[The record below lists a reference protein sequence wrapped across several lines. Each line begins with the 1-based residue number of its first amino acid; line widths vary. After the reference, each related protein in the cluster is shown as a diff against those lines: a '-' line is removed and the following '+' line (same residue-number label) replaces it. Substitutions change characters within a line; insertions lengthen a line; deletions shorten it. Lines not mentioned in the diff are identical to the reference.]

1 MISVESMDYSD
12 EDEGNG
18 RSPVSDNGNIQSLD
32 SLMADL
38 GNMVKTPRPD
48 MINTADIDAVRYEY
62 EAKISQM
69 AKRIKMLELSLDSVS
84 TIIVENVRRF
94 LMLWLGYFESFRAIQ
109 DEANARRI

>member
-84 TIIVENVRRF
+84 MMIF
-94 LMLWLGYFESFRAIQ
+94 LYKKKGQETS
-109 DEANARRI
+109 NTGN

>member
-1 MISVESMDYSD
+1 MPQNKSIDTKAHPSQSTNIIPVKGMISVESMDYSD

-48 MINTADIDAVRYEY
+48 MTNPVDADNIRYEY
-62 EAKISQM
+62 ESKIIQM

-84 TIIVENVRRF
+84 RVVIK
-94 LMLWLGYFESFRAIQ
+94 ML
-109 DEANARRI
+109 